1 MIGMDKK
8 VLHVDD
14 DPQILRLVHRQLS
27 SAGFEVISLDQ
38 PEKAMKTLVD
48 SSIRVCILDIE
59 MPRINGL
66 DLLRDIKQYDG
77 GIQVVMLTGLVTLS
91 TVLDSMRFG
100 AEGCLFKPVDD
111 FEPLIETLRAAFAK
125 NARWWSALHDLKQ
138 RQLT

>member
-1 MIGMDKK
+1 MKRA

-14 DPQILRLVHRQLS
+14 DPQILRLVNRQLS
-27 SAGFEVISLDQ
+27 SAGYEVISLEQ
-38 PEKAMKTLVD
+38 PEKALKTLLD

-59 MPRINGL
+59 TPRTNGL

-77 GIQVVMLTGLVTLS
+77 GVQVIMLTGLVTLS

-100 AEGCLFKPVDD
+100 AECCLFKPVEN
-111 FEPLIETLRAAFAK
+111 FEALIEVLQAAFEK
-125 NARWWSALHDLKQ
+125 QERWWSALHELKQ

>member
-1 MIGMDKK
+1 MNKK

-14 DPQILRLVHRQLS
+14 DPQILRLVGRQLS
-27 SAGFEVISLDQ
+27 SAGFEMISLDQ
-38 PEKAMKTLVD
+38 PEKAMKTLLD

-66 DLLRDIKQYDG
+66 DLLQDIKQYDG

-91 TVLDSMRFG
+91 TVLDSMRYG
-100 AEGCLFKPVDD
+100 AESCLFKPVVEFD
-111 FEPLIETLRAAFAK
+111 PLVEVLEAAFEK
-125 NARWWSALHDLKQ
+125 QLRWWNALHELKQ

>member
-1 MIGMDKK
+1 MNKK

-14 DPQILRLVHRQLS
+14 DPQILRLVGRQLS
-27 SAGFEVISLDQ
+27 SAGYDVISLEQ
-38 PEKAMKTLVD
+38 PEKAMKVLLD

-66 DLLRDIKQYDG
+66 ELLQDIKQYDG

-100 AEGCLFKPVDD
+100 AESCLFKPVEKFD
-111 FEPLIETLRAAFAK
+111 TLKEVLEAAFEK
-125 NARWWSALHDLKQ
+125 QLRWWNALHELKQ

>member
-1 MIGMDKK
+1 MTGMNKK

-14 DPQILRLVHRQLS
+14 DPQILRIVGKQLS
-27 SAGFEVISLDQ
+27 NAGYEVISLDQ
-38 PEKAMKTLVD
+38 PEKAMKTLLD

-77 GIQVVMLTGLVTLS
+77 GIQVIMLTGLVTLS

-100 AEGCLFKPVDD
+100 AEGCLFKPVTE
-111 FEPLIETLRAAFAK
+111 FEPLIEVLTAAFEK
-125 NARWWSALHDLKQ
+125 NERWWIALHDLKQ
-138 RQLT
+138 RQLA